1 MTRTTNFQLL
11 SLASATL
18 TSPKTVQKHQTS
30 SMDIGHCRVKV
41 TNMTFTFP
49 MILTLG
55 AGVDE
60 MDPTEDVTD
69 ADSAPA
75 TMFSHMYSLL
85 SEKLKKEKKQN
96 NRCSLN

>member
-1 MTRTTNFQLL
+1 
-11 SLASATL
+11 
-18 TSPKTVQKHQTS
+18 
-30 SMDIGHCRVKV
+30 
-41 TNMTFTFP
+41 

-75 TMFSHMYSLL
+75 TMFLHMYSLL
-85 SEKLKKEKKQN
+85 SEKLKKEKKTKQQVLPQ
-96 NRCSLN
+96 LNLCMHRPINHSDLFSDI